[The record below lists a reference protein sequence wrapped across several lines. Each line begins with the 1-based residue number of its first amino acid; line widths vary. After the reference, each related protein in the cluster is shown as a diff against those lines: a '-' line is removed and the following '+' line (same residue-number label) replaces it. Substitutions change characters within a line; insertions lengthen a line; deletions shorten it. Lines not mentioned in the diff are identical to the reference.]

1 MEIQFYF
8 VLIIHLPVLEKGR
21 LIMAF
26 TDPASR
32 VNKTHYSGTSSQ
44 TLQPAWSIKLRT
56 GKGQAGRKTSRGW
69 SRYERL
75 SLVTVLLLSGVM
87 FAVTAGLHWWNYDL
101 ETRSSSTSGSHSSF
115 YKDTDSNESSDEE
128 ADQGAE

>member
-1 MEIQFYF
+1 
-8 VLIIHLPVLEKGR
+8 
-21 LIMAF
+21 MAF

-32 VNKTHYSGTSSQ
+32 VNKTHYAGTSSQ
-44 TLQPAWSIKLRT
+44 TLQPAWSIKLRD
-56 GKGQAGRKTSRGW
+56 GKGQAGLKSSNGW

-101 ETRSSSTSGSHSSF
+101 ETKSSSTSGSHSSF
-115 YKDTDSNESSDEE
+115 YKDTDSSEATGEE
-128 ADQGAE
+128 ADQNAE